1 MMKEKQRGR
10 TARDRKGQI
19 APQTPKSETKS
30 QHEASRLKPQGR
42 READRFRSSNAKI
55 HVCTYNTRTLRT
67 EDDTNRL
74 VEELGNI
81 KWHVVGLCETKRGGE
96 GLRELTGGSW
106 MYEAGKTEESPNAK
120 GLALLINKN
129 FTDYVE
135 NFEKHSDRI
144 ISCKINLHGKTSL
157 QIIQVYAP
165 TCDHDSETVE
175 LFYEELEKAI
185 DRKACSHHI
194 VMGDFNAKIGV
205 RNTNDKMKCTGPF
218 GTGNRNER
226 GERLLDFA
234 EENNLVVTNSL
245 FFKAANR
252 YWTWEAPGGV
262 TKNQIDFI
270 LSSDRK
276 IVQNCEVITKVDI
289 GSDHRMVRARV
300 EIDKKLMRLK

>member
-1 MMKEKQRGR
+1 MRTPSTTRLASPLMVGQNPINDKKKQRGR
-10 TARDRKGQI
+10 TTQDRKGQI
-19 APQTPKSETKS
+19 APSYNPRSKQTPKSETKS

-42 READRFRSSNAKI
+42 READRFRSNNAKI

-81 KWHVVGLCETKRGGE
+81 KRHVEGLCETKRRGE
-96 GLRELTGGSW
+96 GLRELSGGSW
-106 MYEAGKTEESPNAK
+106 MYETGKTEESPNAK

-144 ISCKINLHGKTSL
+144 ISCKIKLHGKTSL

-185 DRKACSHHI
+185 DKKACSHYI
-194 VMGDFNAKIGV
+194 VMSDFNAKIGV
-205 RNTNDKMKCTGPF
+205 RNTNDKMKCSGPF

-234 EENNLVVTNSL
+234 EKKPQPSSNKLTL
-245 FFKAANR
+245 FQSSK
-252 YWTWEAPGGV
+252 
-262 TKNQIDFI
+262 QILDMG
-270 LSSDRK
+270 SSRRCDQK
-276 IVQNCEVITKVDI
+276 PN
-289 GSDHRMVRARV
+289 
-300 EIDKKLMRLK
+300 